1 MKARPILVPAK
12 LLNVLYIPFL
22 NSVIVWWG
30 RRSAPINY
38 AP

>member
-22 NSVIVWWG
+22 NSVIKIII
-30 RRSAPINY
+30 PIFLK
-38 AP
+38 